1 MRVAIV
7 STYPPR
13 PCGIAVFSA
22 DLREALGHSDSSTSV
37 DIVSIVRDEVR
48 THPPEVIQ
56 TIRQDVASDYIDVA
70 RHLSSADFDVVLLEH
85 EFGIFGGDAGE
96 FVVALAEELTVPL
109 VVTLHTVLS
118 DPSPQQAATL
128 RALCARATL
137 VTVFTDTASR
147 MVTETGLVHPEQVR
161 VVPHGAPELL
171 TLAAAPVDGEAA
183 AQSLD
188 ELVDEIG
195 EDTRRA
201 LDRLEGRTVLATFG
215 LISAS
220 KGLEQVVQALPAI
233 VARHPDVVYLIAGQ
247 THPEVIK
254 AEGESYRLCLE
265 RLVRELGLTEHVVF
279 LDRFLSEAELAVL
292 LTKTTL
298 YQTPYRSREQ
308 IVSGALTFA
317 VAAGC
322 PVVSTP
328 YFYAEDLL
336 NSGAGVLVPFGDAGA
351 WAAAVIELLDSP
363 AKLAEAAAEA
373 RRVGAD
379 LSWPS
384 VGKATLE
391 VLAEAVYHAQ
401 AGVGA
406 NLAGTAGLAQVRPD
420 HLLALVDDVGIVQHA
435 RGVIPDRS
443 TGYCVDDTAR
453 LVIVAMGLER
463 RLGDIGY
470 RHVLVSSLAF
480 LLHAWHPDAFGLH
493 NFMDYQRRWI
503 DGPHDGDHVGRAA
516 WALGAVIADQPLREE
531 ADGSQW
537 LLTQLA
543 PCLEAAPYPREVA
556 FAVIGLTRAHPSMLT
571 APLRKLLRTLADR
584 LAELYDSNRSDQWR
598 WFEPNLTYDNAR
610 LPQALIAAGHRLGDT
625 DLTRRGLEALD
636 WYAEQCGLHTEVTR
650 LVGNN
655 WRRAVGPDGRP
666 LPVDPAEEG
675 DEQPVDATALV
686 EALAEALVATGD
698 RRYGDLAV
706 RAFEWFLGRNH
717 VGIPLYD
724 AATGG
729 CHDGLQPHGVNRN
742 EGAESTLA
750 FLQAL
755 LALEAVGLQLPLSPR
770 EA

>member
-22 DLREALGHSDSSTSV
+22 DLREALCHSHSSASV
-37 DIVSIVRDEVR
+37 DVVSIVRDDVR
-48 THPPEVIQ
+48 SYPPEVIQ
-56 TIRQDVASDYIDVA
+56 TIRQDELDDYTEVA
-70 RHLSSADFDVVLLEH
+70 RHLSNSDIDVVLLEH

-137 VTVFTDTASR
+137 VTVFTETASR
-147 MVTETGLVHPEQVR
+147 MVTEAGLVHPDRVR

-171 TLAAAPVDGEAA
+171 TLAAAPMDGKPSSPNIA
-183 AQSLD
+183 

-195 EDTRRA
+195 EETQRT
-201 LDRLEGRTVLATFG
+201 LQQLEGRTVLATFG

-220 KGLEQVVQALPAI
+220 KGLEQVVHALPTI

-254 AEGESYRLCLE
+254 HEGESYRLCLE
-265 RLVRELGLTEHVVF
+265 RLVRDLGLTDHVLF
-279 LDRFLSEAELAVL
+279 LDRFLTEAELAVL

-336 NSGAGVLVPFGDAGA
+336 SSGAGVLVPFGDPGA
-351 WAAAVIELLDSP
+351 WATAVIDLLNAP

-391 VLAEAVYHAQ
+391 ILAEAVHHPPAGAQ
-401 AGVGA
+401 VAGM
-406 NLAGTAGLAQVRPD
+406 AGLTQIRPD

-435 RGVIPDRS
+435 SGIIPDRS

-453 LVIVAMGLER
+453 LAIVAMGLER

-470 RHVLVSSLAF
+470 RQVLLSSLAF
-480 LLHAWHPDAFGLH
+480 LLHAWHPDAPGMH
-493 NFMDYQRRWI
+493 NFMDYSRRWI

-531 ADGSQW
+531 ADASQW
-537 LLTQLA
+537 LLTRLA
-543 PCLEAAPYPREVA
+543 PCLEAAPYPREMA
-556 FAVIGLTRAHPSMLT
+556 FGVLGLTRAHPSMLP

-584 LAELYDSNRSDQWR
+584 LADLYDHNRRDQWR
-598 WFEPNLTYDNAR
+598 WFEPNLTYDNGR
-610 LPQALIAAGHRLGDT
+610 LPQALIAAGQRLD
-625 DLTRRGLEALD
+625 DAELTRRGLEALD
-636 WYAEQCGLHTEVTR
+636 WYAEQCGLHTDVTR
-650 LVGNN
+650 LVGNH
-655 WRRAVGPDGRP
+655 WLRAVDSDGVPYR
-666 LPVDPAEEG
+666 VDPAEEG

-686 EALAEALVATGD
+686 EALTEALVATGD
-698 RRYGDLAV
+698 RKYGELAL

-755 LALEAVGLQLPLSPR
+755 LALEAVGVEPPPSPR
-770 EA
+770 ET

>member
-13 PCGIAVFSA
+13 ACGIAVFSA
-22 DLREALGHSDSSTSV
+22 DLREALCQSDTSTTV

-48 THPPEVIQ
+48 THPPEVMQ
-56 TIRQDVASDYIDVA
+56 TIRQDVLSDYTDVA
-70 RHLSSADFDVVLLEH
+70 RQLSTSDVDVVLLEH
-85 EFGIFGGDAGE
+85 EFGIFGGDVGE
-96 FVVALAEELTVPL
+96 FVVTLAEELTVPL

-118 DPSPQQAATL
+118 EPSPQQAATL

-137 VTVFTDTASR
+137 VTVFTETASR
-147 MVTETGLVHPEQVR
+147 MVIEAGLVDPERVR

-171 TLAAAPVDGEAA
+171 KLAAAPMDGGTAMS
-183 AQSLD
+183 SLGD
-188 ELVDEIG
+188 LVDEVG
-195 EDTRRA
+195 EQTRRA
-201 LDRLEGRTVLATFG
+201 MDRLEGRTVLATFG

-220 KGLEQVVQALPAI
+220 KGLEQVVNALPTI
-233 VARHPDVVYLIAGQ
+233 VAQHPDVVYLIAGQ

-254 AEGESYRLCLE
+254 HEGESYRLCLE
-265 RLVRELGLTEHVVF
+265 RLVSDLDLTDHVLF

-292 LTKTTL
+292 LTRTTL
-298 YQTPYRSREQ
+298 YLTPYRSREQ

-336 NSGAGVLVPFGDAGA
+336 GSGAGVLVPFGDTGA
-351 WAAAVIELLDSP
+351 WSTAVIELLSSP
-363 AKLAEAAAEA
+363 AKLVDAATEA

-379 LSWPS
+379 LTWPS

-391 VLAEAVYHAQ
+391 MLAEAVHRTED
-401 AGVGA
+401 A
-406 NLAGTAGLAQVRPD
+406 NLLGMAGLQVRPD

-435 RGVIPDRS
+435 SGVIPDRS

-453 LVIVAMGLER
+453 LAIVAMGLER
-463 RLGDIGY
+463 RLGDAGY
-470 RHVLVSSLAF
+470 RQVLVSSLAF
-480 LLHAWHPDAFGLH
+480 LLHAWHSDAPGMH

-531 ADGSQW
+531 ADASQW
-537 LLTQLA
+537 LLTRLA
-543 PCLEAAPYPREVA
+543 PCLEAAPYPREIA
-556 FAVIGLTRAHPSMLT
+556 FAVIGLTRAHPSMLP
-571 APLRKLLRTLADR
+571 APLRKLLRNLADQ
-584 LAELYDSNRSDQWR
+584 LAALYDENRRDQWR
-598 WFEPNLTYDNAR
+598 WFEPSLTYDNAR
-610 LPQALIAAGHRLGDT
+610 LPQALIGAGHRLGDA

-636 WYAEQCGLHTEVTR
+636 WYAEQCGLHTDVTR
-650 LVGNN
+650 LVGNH
-655 WRRAVGPDGRP
+655 WRRADGPDG
-666 LPVDPAEEG
+666 LPSPADPTDEG
-675 DEQPVDATALV
+675 DEQPVDAAALV
-686 EALAEALVATGD
+686 EALTEAFAATGD
-698 RRYGDLAV
+698 RTYGEQAL

-724 AATGG
+724 VATGG

-755 LALEAVGLQLPLSPR
+755 LALEGVGLQAPAPR
-770 EA
+770 LT

>member
-13 PCGIAVFSA
+13 ACGIAVFSA
-22 DLREALGHSDSSTSV
+22 DLREALCHSDSSTSV
-37 DIVSIVRDEVR
+37 DIVSIVRDEPQS
-48 THPPEVIQ
+48 HPREVIR
-56 TIRQDVASDYIDVA
+56 TIRQDVLSDYTDAA
-70 RHLSSADFDVVLLEH
+70 RHLSSSDFDVVLVEH
-85 EFGIFGGDAGE
+85 EYGIFGGDVGE
-96 FVVALAEELTVPL
+96 FVVTLAEELTVPL

-118 DPSPQQAATL
+118 DPTPQQAATL
-128 RALCARATL
+128 RALCAQATL
-137 VTVFTDTASR
+137 VTVFTETASR
-147 MVTETGLVHPEQVR
+147 MVTEAGLVDAERVR

-171 TLAAAPVDGEAA
+171 TLAASPVDGETTTPSVAHL
-183 AQSLD
+183 LD
-188 ELVDEIG
+188 RIG
-195 EDTRRA
+195 NDTRRTM
-201 LDRLEGRTVLATFG
+201 DRLEGRTVLATFG

-220 KGLEQVVQALPAI
+220 KGLEQVVHALPTI
-233 VARHPDVVYLIAGQ
+233 IARHPDVVYLIAGQ

-254 AEGESYRLCLE
+254 HEGESYRLCLE
-265 RLVRELGLTEHVVF
+265 RLVRDLDLTDHVQF
-279 LDRFLSEAELAVL
+279 LDRFLSESELAVL

-298 YQTPYRSREQ
+298 YLTPYRSREQ

-328 YFYAEDLL
+328 YLYAEDLL
-336 NSGAGVLVPFGDAGA
+336 SSGAGVLVPFGDPGA
-351 WAAAVIELLDSP
+351 WATAVIDLLNSP
-363 AKLAEAAAEA
+363 DRLAEAAAEA

-391 VLAEAVYHAQ
+391 VLAEAVHRTPAE
-401 AGVGA
+401 GA
-406 NLAGTAGLAQVRPD
+406 HLIAITGLPQIRPD
-420 HLLALVDDVGIVQHA
+420 HLLALIDEVGIVQHA

-453 LVIVAMGLER
+453 LAIVAMGLER
-463 RLGDIGY
+463 RLGDTGY
-470 RHVLVSSLAF
+470 RRVLASSLAF
-480 LLHAWHPDAFGLH
+480 LLHAWHADAFGMH
-493 NFMDYQRRWI
+493 NFMDYQRRWL

-531 ADGSQW
+531 ADASQW
-537 LLTQLA
+537 LLTRLG

-556 FAVIGLTRAHPSMLT
+556 FAVLGLTRAPSSMLP

-584 LAELYDSNRSDQWR
+584 LAALYDENRRDQWR
-598 WFEPNLTYDNAR
+598 WFEPTLTYDNAR
-610 LPQALIAAGHRLGDT
+610 LPQALIAAGHRLGDAE
-625 DLTRRGLEALD
+625 LTRRGLEALD

-650 LVGNN
+650 LVGNM
-655 WRRAVGPDGRP
+655 WRRAVGPDGAP
-666 LPVDPAEEG
+666 FPIDPAEEG
-675 DEQPVDATALV
+675 DEQPVDAAALV
-686 EALAEALVATGD
+686 EALTEALVVTGD
-698 RRYGDLAV
+698 RAYGDLAV

-724 AATGG
+724 VATGG

-755 LALEAVGLQLPLSPR
+755 LALESVGLQVPDPL
-770 EA
+770 AA

>member
-22 DLREALGHSDSSTSV
+22 DLREALCHSHSSASV
-37 DIVSIVRDEVR
+37 DVVSIVRDEVR
-48 THPPEVIQ
+48 TYPPEVIQ
-56 TIRQDVASDYIDVA
+56 TIHQDELDDYIEVA
-70 RHLSSADFDVVLLEH
+70 RHLSNSDIDVVLLEH

-137 VTVFTDTASR
+137 VTVFTETASR
-147 MVTETGLVHPEQVR
+147 MVTEAGLVHPDRVR

-171 TLAAAPVDGEAA
+171 TLAAAPMDGKPISPNIA
-183 AQSLD
+183 

-195 EDTRRA
+195 EETQRTVQQ
-201 LDRLEGRTVLATFG
+201 LEGRTVLATFG

-220 KGLEQVVQALPAI
+220 KGLEQVVHALPTI

-254 AEGESYRLCLE
+254 HEGESYRLCLE
-265 RLVRELGLTEHVVF
+265 RLVRDLGLTDHVLF
-279 LDRFLSEAELAVL
+279 LDRFLTEAELAVL

-336 NSGAGVLVPFGDAGA
+336 SSGAGVLVPFGDPGA
-351 WAAAVIELLDSP
+351 WATAVIDLLNAP

-391 VLAEAVYHAQ
+391 ILAEAVHHPP
-401 AGVGA
+401 
-406 NLAGTAGLAQVRPD
+406 AGTQFAGMAGLTQIRPD

-435 RGVIPDRS
+435 SGIIPDRS

-453 LVIVAMGLER
+453 LAIVAMGLER

-470 RHVLVSSLAF
+470 RQVLISSLAF
-480 LLHAWHPDAFGLH
+480 LLHAWHPDAPGMH
-493 NFMDYQRRWI
+493 NFMDYSRRWI

-531 ADGSQW
+531 ADAAQW
-537 LLTQLA
+537 LLTRLA
-543 PCLEAAPYPREVA
+543 PCLEAAPYPREMA
-556 FAVIGLTRAHPSMLT
+556 FGVLGLTRAHPSMLP

-584 LAELYDSNRSDQWR
+584 LADLYDHNRRDQWR

-610 LPQALIAAGHRLGDT
+610 LPQALIAAGQRLD
-625 DLTRRGLEALD
+625 DAELTRRGLEALD
-636 WYAEQCGLHTEVTR
+636 WYAEQCGLHTDVTR
-650 LVGNN
+650 LVGNH
-655 WRRAVGPDGRP
+655 WLRAVDSDGVPYR
-666 LPVDPAEEG
+666 VDPAEEG

-686 EALAEALVATGD
+686 EALTEALVATGD
-698 RRYGDLAV
+698 RKYGELAL

-755 LALEAVGLQLPLSPR
+755 LALEAVGVQPPPSPR
-770 EA
+770 ET